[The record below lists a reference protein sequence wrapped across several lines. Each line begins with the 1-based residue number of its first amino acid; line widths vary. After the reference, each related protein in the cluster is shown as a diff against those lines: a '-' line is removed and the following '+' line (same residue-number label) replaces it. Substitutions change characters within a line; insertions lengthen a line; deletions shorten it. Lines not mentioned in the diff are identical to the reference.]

1 MMTREQSRSGGRF
14 PRRDEHGRA
23 VGLADL
29 LALTVAALLTT
40 MAVLVVIDAVSVLLG
55 WGTFGSSS
63 GWLAL
68 VLPAWVFILEEFR
81 AWRGVTGRFAV
92 GISGALVALALGL
105 GAANLAA
112 GLPPLVS
119 GGAGAAVA
127 SVAYALYWFHG
138 IRWLARREG
147 RIG

>member
-1 MMTREQSRSGGRF
+1 MMNAQDRSSGRF

-23 VGLADL
+23 AGVTDL

-40 MAVLVVIDAVSVLLG
+40 GVVLVVIGSVGALLG
-55 WGTFGSSS
+55 WGSVGDSS

-68 VLPAWVFILEEFR
+68 VLPAWLFILEEFR
-81 AWRGVTGRFAV
+81 AWRGVSGRFAV
-92 GISGALVALALGL
+92 AISGGLVAVALGL
-105 GAANLAA
+105 AAASLAA
-112 GLPPLVS
+112 DLPPLLS

-147 RIG
+147 SVT